1 MLAYATWSLHAYCA
15 TCETP
20 TCDTKVPTCGAQ
32 PRRRNCNL
40 KQSNMLLKRHFKN
53 NFSSMLL
60 PLPERIKKKFQST
73 SQGEAQMLSWWLAS
87 MTKVG
92 DNDLARHEFLNLCTV
107 TATPIPVDS
116 VSAWLQ
122 PFFRSHIVRS
132 NDSLCRFTCHE
143 NHRSRPQ
150 WSPSSSK
157 PSLGLTHGKCQ
168 ILIGCQ
174 LPCQALIHN
183 LQRNQE
189 TDRRTCNT
197 TVSQRQ
203 HGRIQKVLLQ
213 QQVAV
218 KSIWSTI
225 VYYCLQL
232 CTKPFNCLLLSLVT
246 FCWGVFVARR
256 ALTKSLTS
264 FWGSTWHW
272 LWMRQGCWSR
282 LSSKLLDCAKSCGCD
297 VFPQRSPYQLSKFQ
311 TKLKANNDNIQCQIL
326 NLLALK
332 SLKPRLSTRSIPRIF
347 VTSSGS
353 DISEITDARN
363 SILLQEVNGVWN

>member
-1 MLAYATWSLHAYCA
+1 MTCVNDKGRWQWSGRTWI
-15 TCETP
+15 
-20 TCDTKVPTCGAQ
+20 
-32 PRRRNCNL
+32 L
-40 KQSNMLLKRHFKN
+40 KLMHRDSDSN
-53 NFSSMLL
+53 SSW
-60 PLPERIKKKFQST
+60 QC
-73 SQGEAQMLSWWLAS
+73 
-87 MTKVG
+87 
-92 DNDLARHEFLNLCTV
+92 LCM
-107 TATPIPVDS
+107 A
-116 VSAWLQ
+116 AA
-122 PFFRSHIVRS
+122 FFRSHIVRS

-143 NHRSRPQ
+143 NHRSCPQ

-189 TDRRTCNT
+189 TDRRICNT
-197 TVSQRQ
+197 TVSPKAAWQNTEGPPAAASCCQ
-203 HGRIQKVLLQ
+203 IYL
-213 QQVAV
+213 
-218 KSIWSTI
+218 ITI

-232 CTKPFNCLLLSLVT
+232 STKPFNCLLLSLVT

-282 LSSKLLDCAKSCGCD
+282 LSSKLLSAKSCGCD
-297 VFPQRSPYQLSKFQ
+297 IFPQRSPYQLWKFQ
-311 TKLKANNDNIQCQIL
+311 TKLRANNDNVHCQIL
-326 NLLALK
+326 NLLTLK

-353 DISEITDARN
+353 DISESTDARN
-363 SILLQEVNGVWN
+363 SILLQEQVNGIWN